1 MTWTERGL
9 AFDCQGQQLI
19 GVACL
24 PAVPADTGVV
34 IVVGGP
40 QYRAGSHRLF
50 VRVSRRL
57 AAAGYASLRF
67 DCRGMGD
74 SQGAQR
80 GFDQLSD
87 DVGAAIGALQRELP
101 AVKRIVLWG
110 LCDGA
115 SAALLYLDHTEHDP
129 RVGGLCLLNPWVRSE
144 STQAQ
149 TRVKHYYIERLKDRS
164 FWAKLLSGRVAHSA
178 VSEAGASLRTALSL
192 RKRTHPENALGF
204 QQRMARAWMAG
215 RTPVM
220 LVLSG
225 RDYTAKEFL
234 QACRTETAWRR
245 ALERVALQRV
255 DFEDADHTFSSEA
268 AAEGLAQRCIEWM
281 DGEFAAH
288 TRGRLEEAG
297 GGVSEAA
304 LGSH

>member
-1 MTWTERGL
+1 MNWTERGL

-24 PAVPADTGVV
+24 PAVPGDTGVV
-34 IVVGGP
+34 VVVGGP

-50 VRVSRRL
+50 VRMARRL

-80 GFDQLSD
+80 GFDQLGD
-87 DVGAAIGALQRELP
+87 DIGAAIGALQRELP
-101 AVKRIVLWG
+101 AVKRVVLWG

-115 SAALLYLDHTEHDP
+115 SAALLYLDHTAHDP
-129 RVGGLCLLNPWVRSE
+129 RVSGLCLLNPWVRSE
-144 STQAQ
+144 STLAQ
-149 TRVKHYYIERLKDRS
+149 TRVKHYYLERLKDRA
-164 FWAKLLSGRVAHSA
+164 FWAKLLSGRVARSA
-178 VSEAGASLRTALSL
+178 VSEVGASLRAAVRP
-192 RKRTHPENALGF
+192 RKRAHPEEAPGF

-215 RTPVM
+215 RMPVM

-234 QACRTETAWRR
+234 QACASEPAWQG
-245 ALERVALQRV
+245 ALERLALQRV

-268 AAEGLAQRCIEWM
+268 GAQGLVQRCIAWM
-281 DGEFAAH
+281 DGEFPAH
-288 TRGRLEEAG
+288 PGGRLEEAG
-297 GGVSEAA
+297 GGVGEAA
-304 LGSH
+304 LGSL